1 MNKLLTPNGGMPLEG
16 DDFRWEQDAI
26 RDAMKG
32 MLHYYAQPTS
42 GHLILSGCA
51 ISFAS
56 GNASVTEGYVCI
68 NFEVCYVPAHTVA
81 VASLAASSLK
91 IVETYD
97 AAGLEVFAD
106 SVSRDTYAIRR
117 ALISDGL
124 AGSNEIVLASPPRLE
139 TVLASS
145 LQIVGQ
151 QITTFESGYTAKAG
165 NELYISRRGGIV
177 VMEGAVETVHPGTG
191 WGNVHG
197 WTIPAGYR
205 PAGKRV
211 FMLSDAV
218 SSGNTWRIDVLSNG
232 EVRIFSVDWIGS
244 PGDPAEINLSFC
256 WTI

>member
-26 RDAMKG
+26 REAMKG
-32 MLHYYAQPTS
+32 MLHYYALPTS

-51 ISFAS
+51 ISFAA

-97 AAGLEVFAD
+97 PSGLEVFAD

-139 TVLASS
+139 TVLASA

-151 QITTFESGYTAKAG
+151 QVTAFEAGFSATAA

-177 VMEGAVETVHPGTG
+177 VLEGGFDTTQTGTG
-191 WGNVHG
+191 WGNTLAL
-197 WTIPAGYR
+197 TIPAGYR
-205 PAGKRV
+205 PPAKRSFFLV
-211 FMLSDAV
+211 DDMTTD
-218 SSGNTWRIDVLSNG
+218 SSVRMDILPSG
-232 EVRIFSVDWIGS
+232 EVRISSVEYVGA
-244 PGDPAEINLSFC
+244 PGDPARFLPSVC